1 MCMSAMLSNS
11 LNYCLLWIT
20 LRYIHWPLQIVL
32 VFFANKETDIPWEEQ
47 KYYLEIWLFGKLNIE
62 LVMLVIQRAVDIAPN
77 HTNWKKKTCDKYL
90 YDSEDKQLEYEPPSL
105 CYLMY
110 WVQTMWY

>member
-1 MCMSAMLSNS
+1 MFIVDNFAIYS
-11 LNYCLLWIT
+11 LAFTNCF
-20 LRYIHWPLQIVL
+20 
-32 VFFANKETDIPWEEQ
+32 FFANKETDIPWEEK

-77 HTNWKKKTCDKYL
+77 HTNWKKKPCDKYL
-90 YDSEDKQLEYEPPSL
+90 YDSEDKQLEYEPPPL

>member
-1 MCMSAMLSNS
+1 MFIVDNFAIYS
-11 LNYCLLWIT
+11 LAFTNCFFFCKQRDRYT
-20 LRYIHWPLQIVL
+20 LRRKKI
-32 VFFANKETDIPWEEQ
+32 
-47 KYYLEIWLFGKLNIE
+47 LFGNLAIWKIKHRVSNVSNTTGGWHCTKSYKL
-62 LVMLVIQRAVDIAPN
+62 
-77 HTNWKKKTCDKYL
+77 KKKPCDKYL

>member
-1 MCMSAMLSNS
+1 MF
-11 LNYCLLWIT
+11 
-20 LRYIHWPLQIVL
+20 
-32 VFFANKETDIPWEEQ
+32 FFANKETDIPWEEK

-77 HTNWKKKTCDKYL
+77 HTNWKKKPCDKYL
-90 YDSEDKQLEYEPPSL
+90 YDSEDKQLEYEPPPL

>member
-1 MCMSAMLSNS
+1 
-11 LNYCLLWIT
+11 
-20 LRYIHWPLQIVL
+20 
-32 VFFANKETDIPWEEQ
+32 
-47 KYYLEIWLFGKLNIE
+47 
-62 LVMLVIQRAVDIAPN
+62 MLVTQRAVDIAPN
-77 HTNWKKKTCDKYL
+77 HTNWKKTKPCDKYL